1 MAQPRVY
8 ATEAIVLRRIDFGE
22 ADRILTLFT
31 PTYGKISAIA
41 KGARRTTSR
50 KAGHIELFTRTR
62 LLLATGRDLHII
74 TQAENTET
82 FEHLRGN
89 LWHATGAWYLG
100 ELLDRFLE
108 VADPH
113 PRLYAQGLAALRR
126 LDVGAREGTETR
138 SWLALRFF
146 ELRLLDELGYRPG
159 LHYCTSCDTPLRP
172 EENGWS
178 AELGGVVC
186 PACLRH
192 AQRRLSLGSLKVLR
206 LLQTT
211 EWDALPQL
219 RLPSETRDEVEACLQ
234 SLLRFHLDRELKS
247 WAFLQRVSG
256 EQRVNG
262 ESPAP
267 R

>member
-8 ATEAIVLRRIDFGE
+8 ATEAIILRRTDFGE

-31 PTYGKISAIA
+31 PAYGKVSAIA

-62 LLLATGRDLHII
+62 LLLATGRDLHVL
-74 TQAENTET
+74 TQAESTET
-82 FEHLRGN
+82 FEHMRAD

-108 VADPH
+108 AADPH
-113 PRLYAQGLAALRR
+113 PRLYAQAIATLRR
-126 LDVGAREGTETR
+126 LDGGAREGTEAR
-138 SWLALRFF
+138 SWLALRYF

-178 AELGGVVC
+178 AELGGAIC
-186 PACLRH
+186 PECLRH
-192 AQRRLSLGSLKVLR
+192 AQRRISLGTLKLMR

-211 EWDALPQL
+211 EWDVLPSL
-219 RLPSETRDEVEACLQ
+219 RLSPEIRAEVEACVQGLI
-234 SLLRFHLDRELKS
+234 RHHLDRDLKS
-247 WAFLQRVSG
+247 WAFLQRVSA
-256 EQRVNG
+256 
-262 ESPAP
+262 ESGSP